1 MSKKKK
7 NRPVSSGIR
16 EDVVIS
22 REETGERKIKTVA
35 EVHTVE
41 APDAVYIPSGTEASP
56 AEVPGEKT
64 RRFIRTS
71 DTPHV
76 SVREDAAAKETETA
90 VSKFTDRFVTPEN
103 EEQVHTGF
111 TGKMGTYDETHAVKE
126 SDGRMIDV
134 SLFQMRFDVANDAAE
149 EPAAVAETEEGGT
162 RPIGKGDLLREI
174 AGTADEDVRRN
185 PDQMMMEGFDVIGMK
200 TAEEV
205 RSEEELKEELDRTR
219 EKKIGD
225 FRFWNKKDDGELG
238 QTDDV
243 KFEKVPVSRAL
254 PQALDRFSRR
264 FSHFETPFTPVKTE
278 EYTDHNNRRE
288 GFSAIRRAKTI
299 TLLRAGALALL
310 GLVLLIL
317 DAVAAGNVSN
327 NGGRLTLFGGSN
339 AALAVINLAFGVL
352 GAAAL
357 FPELKNAVFSILKL
371 HPRTDAVLLGLA
383 LTTLLQNVFAIR
395 TELQAQADFRLLT
408 PAFLLLAA
416 PYLLSK
422 VFYYDSE
429 HHCFKIVS
437 TKSDKSYLR
446 QVTEPVLAARL
457 NHTDNPDKKAV
468 YVGKTRFVDN
478 FFYRWAN
485 AQKAGEPFGR
495 VVAIG
500 FILTAVTAVVAW
512 IVGKDFLYAVS
523 AAALCLSFSV
533 PLCSLLSTGFYLAR
547 QNKVLSL
554 KSSFIGSCAD
564 AAAFTKLENVA
575 ADAADLFDG
584 SVVSCLTSKDVT
596 ERQVRFV
603 AAAIAKGAGGLTKKL
618 FAADIETYD
627 DKIPPC
633 ESLVYEE
640 KLGLSAWVSGCK
652 VLLGTHDLLTNH
664 SVEVPDE
671 SVVLKVL
678 GEEEKPLY
686 LAIEGRFTAV
696 FAVKY
701 TCKESVRKGVSRLM
715 ENGTVLTL
723 STTDANVTDTF
734 AETMLGLPTDSVGIM
749 SAAASEGVTA
759 AAAVVTD
766 REELGAAFGEGFTGL
781 CRVADSALTLDK
793 VCRGS
798 KIVCTAGAFVALIL
812 GMILVFTGAYKSIG
826 AWSVLLMQA
835 LLTGICFAT
844 PFIGSDK
851 LDLEK
856 ARSPFAK
863 WLTKKETEP
872 SPETEE
878 DAQQPS
884 AADETAENETKPAE
898 TEAPEET
905 DAAPAE
911 SETEPSA
918 AEETIETRTGFRAA
932 DEKPAF
938 EIPDPDLIPDE
949 IPETDGT
956 ETDATDDSA
965 FSRFMKKEDRK
976 PRAKKKK
983 EKSGLIVSESM
994 QKTFSGI
1001 DSFLGEISDSEER
1014 EAVPD
1019 DGGFTLYGDKTAR
1032 RRQSAEEIE
1041 KDYEELKKEEKA
1053 LASRFTAPKAPDAP
1067 IFDLGRSTEA
1077 PEEEPEDVGFTA
1089 PEENEGVDLFDE
1101 DLWSRFEDDKVFAGL
1116 HEDEETE
1123 DGSLFDF

>member
-22 REETGERKIKTVA
+22 REETGERKIKTVD

-41 APDAVYIPSGTEASP
+41 APDAVYIPAETEEAP

-71 DTPHV
+71 DAPHV

-90 VSKFTDRFVTPEN
+90 VSKYTDRFVTPEN

-111 TGKMGTYDETHAVKE
+111 TGKMGTYDQTHAVKE

-134 SLFQMRFDVANDAAE
+134 SLFQMRFDLANEAAA
-149 EPAAVAETEEGGT
+149 EPAAEPAETEEGGT
-162 RPIGKGDLLREI
+162 KPIGKGDLLREI

-243 KFEKVPVSRAL
+243 KFEKTPVSRAL

-264 FSHFETPFTPVKTE
+264 FSHLETPFTPVKTE

-288 GFSAIRRAKTI
+288 GFSAIRRAKTF

-383 LTTLLQNVFAIR
+383 LTTLLQNAFAIR

-533 PLCSLLSTGFYLAR
+533 PLCSLLSTGFYLTR
-547 QNKVLSL
+547 QNKALSL

-564 AAAFTKLENVA
+564 AAAFTKLENIA

-652 VLLGTHDLLTNH
+652 VLLGTHDLMTNH

-678 GEEEKPLY
+678 GEGEKPLY

-701 TCKESVRKGVSRLM
+701 SCKESVRKGVGRLV

-723 STTDANVTDTF
+723 STTDANISDTF
-734 AETMLGLPTDSVGIM
+734 AETLLGLPAESVGIM
-749 SAAASEGVTA
+749 SSAASEGVTA

-798 KIVCTAGAFVALIL
+798 KMVCTAGAFVSLIL

-844 PFIGSDK
+844 PFIGNGK
-851 LDLEK
+851 FDLEK
-856 ARSPFAK
+856 ARNPFAK
-863 WLTKKETEP
+863 WLTKKEAEP
-872 SPETEE
+872 APESEE
-878 DAQQPS
+878 DAVQPE
-884 AADETAENETKPAE
+884 AEITAENGTEPAE

-905 DAAPAE
+905 G
-911 SETEPSA
+911 A
-918 AEETIETRTGFRAA
+918 AEPETKPADADETLETRTGFRAA

-956 ETDATDDSA
+956 ETDATDDNA

-976 PRAKKKK
+976 PRARKK
-983 EKSGLIVSESM
+983 EKKGGLIVSETM

-1001 DSFLGEISDSEER
+1001 GSFLGEISDSEKR
-1014 EAVPD
+1014 EEIPD

-1067 IFDLGRSTEA
+1067 IFDLSRSADEPDEA
-1077 PEEEPEDVGFTA
+1077 PEDAGFTA
-1089 PEENEGVDLFDE
+1089 PEENGGVDLFDE

-1116 HEDEETE
+1116 HEDE
-1123 DGSLFDF
+1123 DDNDSLFDF